1 MEKLLVYMSNHYYIF
16 LIITAVIVISLVGY
30 MVDDK
35 KENIDSHLKEAPIQK
50 EEEENKKVSY

>member
-35 KENIDSHLKEAPIQK
+35 KENIDSHLKEEPIQN
-50 EEEENKKVSY
+50 EEEENKK